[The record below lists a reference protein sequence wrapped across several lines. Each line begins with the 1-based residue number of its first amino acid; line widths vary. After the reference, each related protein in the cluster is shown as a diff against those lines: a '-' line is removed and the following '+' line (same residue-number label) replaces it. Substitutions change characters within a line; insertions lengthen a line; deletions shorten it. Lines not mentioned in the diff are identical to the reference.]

1 MRLPVRYSSILL
13 ILLAGCGDAG
23 RRDKP
28 TGPEWQPDPA
38 QFSQLEAEREILSG
52 QASIRPP
59 REYEFQ
65 EVMLSDPAAAFVD
78 EPNRI
83 EILQLNGLREDLTR
97 EESAEDTRRM
107 QERVSDLDEIEVG
120 ELEHGSVNGAAFS
133 RYYYSGQNDEGIRM
147 RGVYLIARPVSPGPV
162 WNVVAEG
169 TEEVFPLLE
178 ASVLTFRAES

>member
-1 MRLPVRYSSILL
+1 
-13 ILLAGCGDAG
+13 
-23 RRDKP
+23 
-28 TGPEWQPDPA
+28 
-38 QFSQLEAEREILSG
+38 
-52 QASIRPP
+52 
-59 REYEFQ
+59 
-65 EVMLSDPAAAFVD
+65 
-78 EPNRI
+78 
-83 EILQLNGLREDLTR
+83 
-97 EESAEDTRRM
+97 M